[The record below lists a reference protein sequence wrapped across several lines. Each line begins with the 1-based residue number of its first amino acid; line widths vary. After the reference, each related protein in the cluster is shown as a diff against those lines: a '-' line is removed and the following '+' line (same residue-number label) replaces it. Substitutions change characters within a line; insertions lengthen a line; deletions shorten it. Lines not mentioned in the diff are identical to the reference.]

1 MTTQTSTGFG
11 NSFSSNITVQ
21 GKQLLE
27 QRLVHLRTVERD
39 HIAQLFQIAAS
50 EGDLSENAGY
60 DDAREQSFRLEKQI
74 ADLERYLD
82 SAVLVGANLFEA
94 RDKIQFGSIALLQ
107 ASDGRQERVMI
118 DSELEVDTRS
128 NPNLKLIS
136 DLSPLGKALI
146 QTKAK
151 IGSIVN
157 IKAPKG
163 NIAYSVLEVQQSSSN
178 VLAGYGVTNS
188 YSAP

>member
-82 SAVLVGANLFEA
+82 SAVLVGANLFQME
-94 RDKIQFGSIALLQ
+94 DLQ
-107 ASDGRQERVMI
+107 E
-118 DSELEVDTRS
+118 S
-128 NPNLKLIS
+128 NFTEHIPGGVPRNPVS
-136 DLSPLGKALI
+136 SRRWN
-146 QTKAK
+146 
-151 IGSIVN
+151 S
-157 IKAPKG
+157 
-163 NIAYSVLEVQQSSSN
+163 SV
-178 VLAGYGVTNS
+178 
-188 YSAP
+188 